1 MRSTRGRDD
10 FDFTSGSDKKGC
22 TTTMSIK
29 RLRTVA
35 ALSAVAALAL
45 SACGGSG
52 SGTGNTGGSG
62 GAKAEFDAALTGVVS
77 PSDKKG
83 GTVKMASSDDWDS
96 LDPGETYYGYAWN
109 FARLYG
115 RSLLMFKSAPG
126 KAANELVPDLAEAKG
141 VPSDGG
147 KTWTYKIRKGVK
159 FEDGVEVKAK
169 DVKYAVLRS
178 TDKETFPN
186 GPAYFEAMLN
196 LPAGYKGPYKSKGVN
211 TDSAISTP
219 DDYTIVFHLKSP
231 FGGFDYLA
239 QLPQTMPVPEAKDT
253 GAKYRDHVISSGPYK
268 FETVQSGKQYTLVRN
283 DQWDPATDPNRKALP
298 DRYEVALKANADD
311 IDNRILSG
319 DLDIDVQGTGVQAA
333 SLSKVLT
340 DPAIKATA
348 DNPTIARLWYTSIN
362 PTVPPLNN
370 IECRKAIEYGMDKTS
385 YQTAYGGEFSGG
397 DLATTIMPPL
407 IPGYQKFDLYPAGPD
422 NKGDQAKAK
431 EALTKCGQPNGFSTN
446 MAYRSDRPREKATAE
461 AFQQAL
467 KPLGINL
474 TLKGY
479 PSGDYFS
486 QYAGNPPFVVA
497 NKIGLSTNGWGAD
510 WPDGFGFLSQIVDSR
525 VIRQTGGS
533 SNTSVRIPQVDTMLD
548 AAIAETDNAKRE
560 TMWGPIDKRV
570 MEEAVI
576 YPGVY
581 GKSLLVRPKN
591 LTNVFVSDAFN
602 MYDYLALGVK

>member
-1 MRSTRGRDD
+1 MSST
-10 FDFTSGSDKKGC
+10 FTTSGSDKKGC

-35 ALSAVAALAL
+35 ALSAVVALAL
-45 SACGGSG
+45 SACGGG
-52 SGTGNTGGSG
+52 GGNDNGTAAG
-62 GAKAEFDAALTGVVS
+62 GAKNEFNAGLAAVVN

-83 GTVKMASSDDWDS
+83 GTIKMGHSDTWDS

-115 RSLLMFKSAPG
+115 RSLLMFKPAPG
-126 KAANELVPDLAEAKG
+126 KAANEVVPDLAEGLG
-141 VPSDGG
+141 VPTDGG

-159 FEDGVEVKAK
+159 FDDGTEVKAK

-186 GPAYFEAMLN
+186 GPAYFEAFLN

-219 DDYTIVFHLKSP
+219 DDYTIVFHLKNG

-253 GAKYRDHVISSGPYK
+253 GARYRNTIVSSGPYK
-268 FETVQSGKQYTLVRN
+268 FANLQPDKSFELVRN
-283 DQWDPATDPNRKALP
+283 DKWDQATDPNRKALP
-298 DRYEVALKANADD
+298 DKYQVSLKVNADD
-311 IDNRILSG
+311 IDNRVISG
-319 DLDIDVQGTGVQAA
+319 DLDIDVSGTGVQPA

-340 DPAIKATA
+340 DPALKAQA
-348 DNPTIARLWYTSIN
+348 DNASLARLWYTSIN
-362 PTVPPLNN
+362 PTVPPFNN
-370 IECRKAIEYGMDKTS
+370 IECRKAIQYGMNKAS
-385 YQTAYGGEFSGG
+385 YQTAYGGPFSGG
-397 DLATTIMPPL
+397 DLATTLMPPL
-407 IPGYQKFDLYPAGPD
+407 VPGYEKFDLYPAGPD
-422 NKGDQAKAK
+422 SKGDQAKAK
-431 EALTKCGQPNGFSTN
+431 EALTACGQPNGFTTN

-467 KPLGINL
+467 KPIGINL

-497 NKIGLSTNGWGAD
+497 NKIGLATNGWGAD
-510 WPDGFGFLSQIVDSR
+510 WNDGFGFLSQIVDSR
-525 VIRQTGGS
+525 VIRPTGGS
-533 SNTSVRIPQVDTMLD
+533 SNTSVRIPDVDKMLD
-548 AAIAETDNAKRE
+548 AAIAETDTAKRE
-560 TMWGPIDKRV
+560 KLWAPIDKRV

-581 GKSLLVRPKN
+581 AKSLLLRPKN
-591 LTNVFVSDAFN
+591 LSNVFISEAFN
-602 MYDYLALGVK
+602 MYDYLSLGVK